1 MRKIYYLALLL
12 FVCISASSQSQ
23 NNMSYQAV
31 IRNSSNNLITNQAV
45 GMRISILQ
53 GSAVGTEV
61 YVETQNPISN
71 INGLVTLEIGNGT
84 PTLGTY
90 NGINWANGPYFV
102 KTETDPTGGNSYTV
116 VGVSQLMS
124 VPYALYALNSG
135 SSIAGPMGPQGPA
148 GLNGVDGATG
158 PIGPQ
163 GPAGVNGL
171 DGATGPMGPQGPA
184 GNDGLDGATGPMG
197 PQGPAGINGLDGA
210 TGPMGPQGPAGINGL
225 DGATGPM
232 GPQGPAGLNGVD
244 GATGPMGPQGPAG
257 VNGLDGATGP
267 MGPQGPAGIN
277 GLDGATGPMGP
288 QGPAGIN
295 GLDGATG
302 PMGPQGPA
310 GNDGLDG
317 ATGPMGPQGPMG
329 LSGVPT
335 AFTFLSKTTNYTI
348 TSSDILNNVYLKN
361 TSNSL
366 ITITLP
372 SASIAG
378 SGKMIY
384 ITSTSTSLYQ
394 SINVLSNGVDTIYGF
409 YSNTTGTMN
418 ISTMT
423 SSNIGWIQL
432 VSDGTSWN
440 ILGMY
445 W

>member
-148 GLNGVDGATG
+148 G
-158 PIGPQ
+158 
-163 GPAGVNGL
+163 
-171 DGATGPMGPQGPA
+171 
-184 GNDGLDGATGPMG
+184 
-197 PQGPAGINGLDGA
+197 INGLDGA
-210 TGPMGPQGPAGINGL
+210 TGPMGPQGPAGI
-225 DGATGPM
+225 
-232 GPQGPAGLNGVD
+232 
-244 GATGPMGPQGPAG
+244 
-257 VNGLDGATGP
+257 
-267 MGPQGPAGIN
+267 
-277 GLDGATGPMGP
+277 
-288 QGPAGIN
+288 
-295 GLDGATG
+295 
-302 PMGPQGPA
+302 
-310 GNDGLDG
+310 
-317 ATGPMGPQGPMG
+317 
-329 LSGVPT
+329 SGVPT

>member
-12 FVCISASSQSQ
+12 FVYISASSQSQ

-148 GLNGVDGATG
+148 G
-158 PIGPQ
+158 
-163 GPAGVNGL
+163 
-171 DGATGPMGPQGPA
+171 
-184 GNDGLDGATGPMG
+184 
-197 PQGPAGINGLDGA
+197 IN
-210 TGPMGPQGPAGINGL
+210 
-225 DGATGPM
+225 
-232 GPQGPAGLNGVD
+232 
-244 GATGPMGPQGPAG
+244 
-257 VNGLDGATGP
+257 
-267 MGPQGPAGIN
+267 
-277 GLDGATGPMGP
+277 
-288 QGPAGIN
+288 
-295 GLDGATG
+295 
-302 PMGPQGPA
+302 
-310 GNDGLDG
+310 GLDG

>member
-12 FVCISASSQSQ
+12 FVYISASSQSQ

-61 YVETQNPISN
+61 YVETQNPTSN

-148 GLNGVDGATG
+148 G
-158 PIGPQ
+158 
-163 GPAGVNGL
+163 
-171 DGATGPMGPQGPA
+171 
-184 GNDGLDGATGPMG
+184 
-197 PQGPAGINGLDGA
+197 IN
-210 TGPMGPQGPAGINGL
+210 
-225 DGATGPM
+225 
-232 GPQGPAGLNGVD
+232 
-244 GATGPMGPQGPAG
+244 
-257 VNGLDGATGP
+257 
-267 MGPQGPAGIN
+267 
-277 GLDGATGPMGP
+277 
-288 QGPAGIN
+288 
-295 GLDGATG
+295 
-302 PMGPQGPA
+302 
-310 GNDGLDG
+310 GLDG

-409 YSNTTGTMN
+409 YSNTTGTMY

>member
-148 GLNGVDGATG
+148 GVNGLDGATG
-158 PIGPQ
+158 PMGPQGPAGINGLDGATGPMGPQ

-197 PQGPAGINGLDGA
+197 PQGPAG
-210 TGPMGPQGPAGINGL
+210 
-225 DGATGPM
+225 
-232 GPQGPAGLNGVD
+232 
-244 GATGPMGPQGPAG
+244 

-267 MGPQGPAGIN
+267 MGPQGPAGV
-277 GLDGATGPMGP
+277 
-288 QGPAGIN
+288 N

>member
-148 GLNGVDGATG
+148 G
-158 PIGPQ
+158 
-163 GPAGVNGL
+163 
-171 DGATGPMGPQGPA
+171 
-184 GNDGLDGATGPMG
+184 
-197 PQGPAGINGLDGA
+197 IN
-210 TGPMGPQGPAGINGL
+210 
-225 DGATGPM
+225 
-232 GPQGPAGLNGVD
+232 
-244 GATGPMGPQGPAG
+244 
-257 VNGLDGATGP
+257 
-267 MGPQGPAGIN
+267 
-277 GLDGATGPMGP
+277 
-288 QGPAGIN
+288 
-295 GLDGATG
+295 
-302 PMGPQGPA
+302 
-310 GNDGLDG
+310 GLDG

-384 ITSTSTSLYQ
+384 ITSVRLQTKL
-394 SINVLSNGVDTIYGF
+394 DF
-409 YSNTTGTMN
+409 C
-418 ISTMT
+418 
-423 SSNIGWIQL
+423 
-432 VSDGTSWN
+432 
-440 ILGMY
+440 
-445 W
+445 

>member
-61 YVETQNPISN
+61 YVETQNPTSN

-148 GLNGVDGATG
+148 G
-158 PIGPQ
+158 
-163 GPAGVNGL
+163 
-171 DGATGPMGPQGPA
+171 
-184 GNDGLDGATGPMG
+184 
-197 PQGPAGINGLDGA
+197 IN
-210 TGPMGPQGPAGINGL
+210 
-225 DGATGPM
+225 
-232 GPQGPAGLNGVD
+232 
-244 GATGPMGPQGPAG
+244 
-257 VNGLDGATGP
+257 
-267 MGPQGPAGIN
+267 
-277 GLDGATGPMGP
+277 
-288 QGPAGIN
+288 
-295 GLDGATG
+295 
-302 PMGPQGPA
+302 
-310 GNDGLDG
+310 GLDG

-329 LSGVPT
+329 LSGVPS

>member
-61 YVETQNPISN
+61 YVETQNPTSN

-148 GLNGVDGATG
+148 G
-158 PIGPQ
+158 
-163 GPAGVNGL
+163 
-171 DGATGPMGPQGPA
+171 
-184 GNDGLDGATGPMG
+184 
-197 PQGPAGINGLDGA
+197 IN
-210 TGPMGPQGPAGINGL
+210 
-225 DGATGPM
+225 
-232 GPQGPAGLNGVD
+232 
-244 GATGPMGPQGPAG
+244 
-257 VNGLDGATGP
+257 
-267 MGPQGPAGIN
+267 
-277 GLDGATGPMGP
+277 
-288 QGPAGIN
+288 
-295 GLDGATG
+295 
-302 PMGPQGPA
+302 
-310 GNDGLDG
+310 GLDG

>member
-148 GLNGVDGATG
+148 G
-158 PIGPQ
+158 
-163 GPAGVNGL
+163 
-171 DGATGPMGPQGPA
+171 
-184 GNDGLDGATGPMG
+184 
-197 PQGPAGINGLDGA
+197 
-210 TGPMGPQGPAGINGL
+210 
-225 DGATGPM
+225 
-232 GPQGPAGLNGVD
+232 
-244 GATGPMGPQGPAG
+244 

-277 GLDGATGPMGP
+277 
-288 QGPAGIN
+288 
-295 GLDGATG
+295 
-302 PMGPQGPA
+302 
-310 GNDGLDG
+310 GLDG

>member
-61 YVETQNPISN
+61 YVETQNPTSN
-71 INGLVTLEIGNGT
+71 IYGLVTLEIGNGT

-148 GLNGVDGATG
+148 G
-158 PIGPQ
+158 
-163 GPAGVNGL
+163 
-171 DGATGPMGPQGPA
+171 
-184 GNDGLDGATGPMG
+184 
-197 PQGPAGINGLDGA
+197 IN
-210 TGPMGPQGPAGINGL
+210 
-225 DGATGPM
+225 
-232 GPQGPAGLNGVD
+232 
-244 GATGPMGPQGPAG
+244 
-257 VNGLDGATGP
+257 
-267 MGPQGPAGIN
+267 
-277 GLDGATGPMGP
+277 
-288 QGPAGIN
+288 
-295 GLDGATG
+295 
-302 PMGPQGPA
+302 
-310 GNDGLDG
+310 GLDG

>member
-12 FVCISASSQSQ
+12 FISISASSQSQ

-148 GLNGVDGATG
+148 G
-158 PIGPQ
+158 
-163 GPAGVNGL
+163 
-171 DGATGPMGPQGPA
+171 
-184 GNDGLDGATGPMG
+184 
-197 PQGPAGINGLDGA
+197 IN
-210 TGPMGPQGPAGINGL
+210 
-225 DGATGPM
+225 
-232 GPQGPAGLNGVD
+232 
-244 GATGPMGPQGPAG
+244 
-257 VNGLDGATGP
+257 
-267 MGPQGPAGIN
+267 
-277 GLDGATGPMGP
+277 
-288 QGPAGIN
+288 
-295 GLDGATG
+295 
-302 PMGPQGPA
+302 
-310 GNDGLDG
+310 GLDG

>member
-148 GLNGVDGATG
+148 GNDGLDGATG
-158 PIGPQ
+158 PMGPQ
-163 GPAGVNGL
+163 GLAGVNGL

-184 GNDGLDGATGPMG
+184 G
-197 PQGPAGINGLDGA
+197 
-210 TGPMGPQGPAGINGL
+210 
-225 DGATGPM
+225 
-232 GPQGPAGLNGVD
+232 V
-244 GATGPMGPQGPAG
+244 
-257 VNGLDGATGP
+257 
-267 MGPQGPAGIN
+267 
-277 GLDGATGPMGP
+277 
-288 QGPAGIN
+288 N

>member
-61 YVETQNPISN
+61 YVETQNPTSN

-135 SSIAGPMGPQGPA
+135 SSI
-148 GLNGVDGATG
+148 
-158 PIGPQ
+158 
-163 GPAGVNGL
+163 
-171 DGATGPMGPQGPA
+171 
-184 GNDGLDGATGPMG
+184 
-197 PQGPAGINGLDGA
+197 
-210 TGPMGPQGPAGINGL
+210 
-225 DGATGPM
+225 
-232 GPQGPAGLNGVD
+232 
-244 GATGPMGPQGPAG
+244 TGPMGPQGPAG
-257 VNGLDGATGP
+257 VN
-267 MGPQGPAGIN
+267 
-277 GLDGATGPMGP
+277 
-288 QGPAGIN
+288 
-295 GLDGATG
+295 
-302 PMGPQGPA
+302 
-310 GNDGLDG
+310 GLDG

>member
-148 GLNGVDGATG
+148 G
-158 PIGPQ
+158 
-163 GPAGVNGL
+163 
-171 DGATGPMGPQGPA
+171 
-184 GNDGLDGATGPMG
+184 
-197 PQGPAGINGLDGA
+197 IN
-210 TGPMGPQGPAGINGL
+210 
-225 DGATGPM
+225 
-232 GPQGPAGLNGVD
+232 
-244 GATGPMGPQGPAG
+244 
-257 VNGLDGATGP
+257 
-267 MGPQGPAGIN
+267 
-277 GLDGATGPMGP
+277 
-288 QGPAGIN
+288 
-295 GLDGATG
+295 
-302 PMGPQGPA
+302 
-310 GNDGLDG
+310 GLDG

>member
-148 GLNGVDGATG
+148 G
-158 PIGPQ
+158 
-163 GPAGVNGL
+163 VN
-171 DGATGPMGPQGPA
+171 
-184 GNDGLDGATGPMG
+184 
-197 PQGPAGINGLDGA
+197 
-210 TGPMGPQGPAGINGL
+210 
-225 DGATGPM
+225 
-232 GPQGPAGLNGVD
+232 
-244 GATGPMGPQGPAG
+244 
-257 VNGLDGATGP
+257 
-267 MGPQGPAGIN
+267 
-277 GLDGATGPMGP
+277 
-288 QGPAGIN
+288 
-295 GLDGATG
+295 
-302 PMGPQGPA
+302 
-310 GNDGLDG
+310 GLDG

>member
-148 GLNGVDGATG
+148 G
-158 PIGPQ
+158 
-163 GPAGVNGL
+163 
-171 DGATGPMGPQGPA
+171 
-184 GNDGLDGATGPMG
+184 
-197 PQGPAGINGLDGA
+197 
-210 TGPMGPQGPAGINGL
+210 
-225 DGATGPM
+225 
-232 GPQGPAGLNGVD
+232 
-244 GATGPMGPQGPAG
+244 

-288 QGPAGIN
+288 QEVQQ
-295 GLDGATG
+295 D
-302 PMGPQGPA
+302 
-310 GNDGLDG
+310 
-317 ATGPMGPQGPMG
+317 
-329 LSGVPT
+329 
-335 AFTFLSKTTNYTI
+335 
-348 TSSDILNNVYLKN
+348 
-361 TSNSL
+361 
-366 ITITLP
+366 
-372 SASIAG
+372 
-378 SGKMIY
+378 
-384 ITSTSTSLYQ
+384 
-394 SINVLSNGVDTIYGF
+394 
-409 YSNTTGTMN
+409 
-418 ISTMT
+418 
-423 SSNIGWIQL
+423 
-432 VSDGTSWN
+432 
-440 ILGMY
+440 
-445 W
+445 

>member
-1 MRKIYYLALLL
+1 MKKIYILTMLLL
-12 FVCISASSQSQ
+12 MSVATFAQSQ
-23 NNMSYQAV
+23 DYMSYQAV
-31 IRNSSNNLITNQAV
+31 IRNASNNLITNQPV
-45 GMRISILQ
+45 GMKISILQ
-53 GSAVGTEV
+53 GSAIGTAV
-61 YVETQNPISN
+61 YEETQTPTSN
-71 INGLVTLEIGNGT
+71 INGLVTLAIGGGSTISGSYGT
-84 PTLGTY
+84 
-90 NGINWANGPYFV
+90 INWANGPYFI
-102 KTETDPTGGNSYTV
+102 KTETDPTGGTNYTI
-116 VGVSQLMS
+116 VGVTQFLS
-124 VPYALYALNSG
+124 VPYALYAANSG
-135 SSIAGPMGPQGPA
+135 SSIPGPQGPTGLNGTDGINGLDGATGPMGPQGPA
-148 GLNGVDGATG
+148 GLNGTDG
-158 PIGPQ
+158 I
-163 GPAGVNGL
+163 NGL

-197 PQGPAGINGLDGA
+197 PQGPAG
-210 TGPMGPQGPAGINGL
+210 
-225 DGATGPM
+225 
-232 GPQGPAGLNGVD
+232 LNGVD
-244 GATGPMGPQGPAG
+244 
-257 VNGLDGATGP
+257 
-267 MGPQGPAGIN
+267 GIN

-302 PMGPQGPA
+302 PMGPQGP
-310 GNDGLDG
+310 
-317 ATGPMGPQGPMG
+317 MGP
-329 LSGVPT
+329 SGVPT
-335 AFTFLSKTTNYTI
+335 AFTFLSKTTDYTI

-394 SINVLSNGVDTIYGF
+394 SINVLSNGIDSIYGF
-409 YSNTTGTMN
+409 YSNPTGTMN

-432 VSDGTSWN
+432 ISDGTSWN

>member
-148 GLNGVDGATG
+148 G
-158 PIGPQ
+158 
-163 GPAGVNGL
+163 
-171 DGATGPMGPQGPA
+171 
-184 GNDGLDGATGPMG
+184 
-197 PQGPAGINGLDGA
+197 
-210 TGPMGPQGPAGINGL
+210 
-225 DGATGPM
+225 
-232 GPQGPAGLNGVD
+232 
-244 GATGPMGPQGPAG
+244 

-288 QGPAGIN
+288 QGPAGVN
-295 GLDGATG
+295 
-302 PMGPQGPA
+302 
-310 GNDGLDG
+310 GLDG

>member
-116 VGVSQLMS
+116 VGVSKLMS

-148 GLNGVDGATG
+148 G
-158 PIGPQ
+158 
-163 GPAGVNGL
+163 
-171 DGATGPMGPQGPA
+171 
-184 GNDGLDGATGPMG
+184 
-197 PQGPAGINGLDGA
+197 INGLDGA
-210 TGPMGPQGPAGINGL
+210 TGPMGPQGP
-225 DGATGPM
+225 M
-232 GPQGPAGLNGVD
+232 GF
-244 GATGPMGPQGPAG
+244 
-257 VNGLDGATGP
+257 
-267 MGPQGPAGIN
+267 
-277 GLDGATGPMGP
+277 
-288 QGPAGIN
+288 
-295 GLDGATG
+295 
-302 PMGPQGPA
+302 
-310 GNDGLDG
+310 
-317 ATGPMGPQGPMG
+317 
-329 LSGVPT
+329 SGVPT

>member
-116 VGVSQLMS
+116 VGVSKLMS

-148 GLNGVDGATG
+148 G
-158 PIGPQ
+158 
-163 GPAGVNGL
+163 VN
-171 DGATGPMGPQGPA
+171 
-184 GNDGLDGATGPMG
+184 
-197 PQGPAGINGLDGA
+197 
-210 TGPMGPQGPAGINGL
+210 
-225 DGATGPM
+225 
-232 GPQGPAGLNGVD
+232 
-244 GATGPMGPQGPAG
+244 
-257 VNGLDGATGP
+257 
-267 MGPQGPAGIN
+267 
-277 GLDGATGPMGP
+277 
-288 QGPAGIN
+288 
-295 GLDGATG
+295 
-302 PMGPQGPA
+302 
-310 GNDGLDG
+310 GLDG

-423 SSNIGWIQL
+423 SSNIGNCCTTTIF
-432 VSDGTSWN
+432 
-440 ILGMY
+440 
-445 W
+445 

>member
-12 FVCISASSQSQ
+12 FVYISASSQSQ

-61 YVETQNPISN
+61 YVETQNPTSN
-71 INGLVTLEIGNGT
+71 IYGLVTLEIGNGT

-148 GLNGVDGATG
+148 G
-158 PIGPQ
+158 
-163 GPAGVNGL
+163 
-171 DGATGPMGPQGPA
+171 
-184 GNDGLDGATGPMG
+184 
-197 PQGPAGINGLDGA
+197 IN
-210 TGPMGPQGPAGINGL
+210 
-225 DGATGPM
+225 
-232 GPQGPAGLNGVD
+232 
-244 GATGPMGPQGPAG
+244 
-257 VNGLDGATGP
+257 
-267 MGPQGPAGIN
+267 
-277 GLDGATGPMGP
+277 
-288 QGPAGIN
+288 
-295 GLDGATG
+295 
-302 PMGPQGPA
+302 
-310 GNDGLDG
+310 GLDG

>member
-116 VGVSQLMS
+116 VGVSKLMS

-148 GLNGVDGATG
+148 G
-158 PIGPQ
+158 
-163 GPAGVNGL
+163 VN
-171 DGATGPMGPQGPA
+171 
-184 GNDGLDGATGPMG
+184 
-197 PQGPAGINGLDGA
+197 
-210 TGPMGPQGPAGINGL
+210 
-225 DGATGPM
+225 
-232 GPQGPAGLNGVD
+232 
-244 GATGPMGPQGPAG
+244 
-257 VNGLDGATGP
+257 
-267 MGPQGPAGIN
+267 
-277 GLDGATGPMGP
+277 
-288 QGPAGIN
+288 
-295 GLDGATG
+295 
-302 PMGPQGPA
+302 
-310 GNDGLDG
+310 GLDG

>member
-148 GLNGVDGATG
+148 G
-158 PIGPQ
+158 
-163 GPAGVNGL
+163 
-171 DGATGPMGPQGPA
+171 
-184 GNDGLDGATGPMG
+184 
-197 PQGPAGINGLDGA
+197 INGLDGA
-210 TGPMGPQGPAGINGL
+210 TGPMGPPGPL
-225 DGATGPM
+225 
-232 GPQGPAGLNGVD
+232 GV
-244 GATGPMGPQGPAG
+244 
-257 VNGLDGATGP
+257 
-267 MGPQGPAGIN
+267 
-277 GLDGATGPMGP
+277 
-288 QGPAGIN
+288 
-295 GLDGATG
+295 
-302 PMGPQGPA
+302 
-310 GNDGLDG
+310 
-317 ATGPMGPQGPMG
+317 
-329 LSGVPT
+329 SGVPT

>member
-148 GLNGVDGATG
+148 GVNGLDGATG
-158 PIGPQ
+158 PMGPQGPAGINGLDGATGPMGPQ

-197 PQGPAGINGLDGA
+197 PQGPAG
-210 TGPMGPQGPAGINGL
+210 
-225 DGATGPM
+225 
-232 GPQGPAGLNGVD
+232 
-244 GATGPMGPQGPAG
+244 

-277 GLDGATGPMGP
+277 
-288 QGPAGIN
+288 
-295 GLDGATG
+295 
-302 PMGPQGPA
+302 
-310 GNDGLDG
+310 GLDG

>member
-148 GLNGVDGATG
+148 GV
-158 PIGPQ
+158 
-163 GPAGVNGL
+163 
-171 DGATGPMGPQGPA
+171 
-184 GNDGLDGATGPMG
+184 
-197 PQGPAGINGLDGA
+197 
-210 TGPMGPQGPAGINGL
+210 
-225 DGATGPM
+225 
-232 GPQGPAGLNGVD
+232 
-244 GATGPMGPQGPAG
+244 
-257 VNGLDGATGP
+257 
-267 MGPQGPAGIN
+267 
-277 GLDGATGPMGP
+277 
-288 QGPAGIN
+288 N